1 MAVVAVAHRLCRNL
15 FAMLRDGTVFDV
27 GKLAI
32 GTPTHGVMR
41 VFGPTGLGRGC
52 RPFEAALRWL
62 RTIPGVGQRIA
73 ENLLAE
79 IGPEMAVF
87 PSAGHLASWGGMC
100 PGNNESAGKRK
111 SGKTPQGNRW
121 LRRSLIEAAWAA
133 ARTKQTCL
141 AAQYRRLAARRGK
154 RGAVVAVGHTWSPPT
169 TSFTRAAPM
178 RTLARTT
185 STVSIPSG

>member
-87 PSAGHLASWGGMC
+87 PSAGSNGSVTGSPSNPWRLEPNGIFVSGEPILRQQVRPQTETAT
-100 PGNNESAGKRK
+100 PSAG
-111 SGKTPQGNRW
+111 TF
-121 LRRSLIEAAWAA
+121 
-133 ARTKQTCL
+133 
-141 AAQYRRLAARRGK
+141 RL
-154 RGAVVAVGHTWSPPT
+154 S
-169 TSFTRAAPM
+169 
-178 RTLARTT
+178 
-185 STVSIPSG
+185 